1 MVTAP
6 IKSFFRVTRTLGFSR
21 RLMAYLLFV
30 SLVSVM
36 FEALGIAMLLPVLEI
51 LKAGGSVDVAT
62 LHGRHWDLIRSVSA
76 STGIPVTLGVLL
88 SVSFGFICIRQ
99 LCGYWSVTSYGI
111 ARRRLT
117 NEIRQRVFV
126 GYLRSETALQDKARI
141 GEMSGNMT
149 VELDRALAALFAI
162 VRAFGLALQILVY
175 VGGLFLLSM
184 PMTAICLGL
193 IALAVYFMR
202 GLMVSIK
209 RTGEEITRAN
219 LDLTTFMIE
228 RLRHA
233 RLIRLSGTERAEIK
247 AFSALSTKHAE
258 ETVNQQL
265 TTAKLTLIPEPIA
278 IGFAYVVLYV
288 GGELLGLSLDRL
300 GLFVIVLTRL
310 MPILR
315 NVLTNYSTI
324 MGKWASADRIYRQMT
339 KILEAREPKGGSL
352 SFDQLDREINY
363 DRVSFSYTNDDTP
376 ALRSITVSIP
386 AHRMTALVGPSG
398 AGKSTFIDLLP
409 RLRDPSVGEIRFD
422 GVPIDDFS
430 VASVRGS
437 IAFVPQQP
445 QIFNITASEH
455 IRYGKED
462 ATDEEVREAA
472 RLAGALHFIERLP
485 QGFDT
490 LLGDGG
496 KRLSGG
502 QRQRL
507 DIARA
512 LVRRAP
518 ILIMDEPTSALD
530 AEAESAFR
538 DALRMLR
545 TETNLTILVIA
556 HRLSTIADADRI
568 IVLDGGRLASAGSHE
583 ELMAAGGW
591 YAEAYNIQ
599 RGVADTTRSF
609 SKAAAS

>member
-1 MVTAP
+1 MIVARAR
-6 IKSFFRVTRTLGFSR
+6 SFFKITRTLGLSR

-30 SLVSVM
+30 SMVSVV

-51 LKAGGSVDVAT
+51 LSAGGTVNFAT
-62 LHGRHWDLIRSVSA
+62 LQGRHWDVIRAVSGY
-76 STGIPVTLGVLL
+76 TGIPVTLGSLL
-88 SVSFGFICIRQ
+88 SLSFLFICIRQ
-99 LCGYWSVTSYGI
+99 LCGYWSVTTFGV

-126 GYLRSETALQDKARI
+126 GFLRTETALQDKAKV

-149 VELDRALAALFAI
+149 VELDRALAALFGI
-162 VRAFGLALQILVY
+162 VRAVGLGLQMLVY

-184 PMTAICLGL
+184 PMTLVCLCL
-193 IALAVYFMR
+193 LAFAAYFMR

-209 RTGEEITRAN
+209 QIGAEITRTN

-228 RLRHA
+228 RLRHV
-233 RLIRLSGTERAEIK
+233 RLIRLSGTERGEAK
-247 AFSALSTKHAE
+247 AFATLSSKHAE

-278 IGFAYVVLYV
+278 VGFAYIVLYV
-288 GGELLGLSLDRL
+288 GGTVLALGLDRL

-310 MPILR
+310 MPIVR
-315 NVLTNYSTI
+315 GVLTNYSTI
-324 MGKWASADRIYRQMT
+324 MGKWASADRIYRQLT
-339 KILEAREPKGGSL
+339 KILEAREPKGGSRL
-352 SFDQLDREINY
+352 FDSLDVGIEY
-363 DRVSFSYTNDDTP
+363 DHVSFSYPTNDIP
-376 ALRSITVSIP
+376 ALRSLTVTMP

-409 RLRDPSVGEIRFD
+409 RLRDPSSGVIRLD
-422 GVPIDDFS
+422 GVPIDEFS
-430 VASVRGS
+430 VASVRES

-445 QIFNITASEH
+445 QIFNITAGEH

-462 ATDEEVREAA
+462 ATDQEVREAA
-472 RLAGALHFIERLP
+472 RLAGALSFIEQLP

-530 AEAESAFR
+530 AEAEVAFR
-538 DALRMLR
+538 DALRVLR
-545 TETNLTILVIA
+545 METTLTLLVIA

-568 IVLDGGRLASAGSHE
+568 IVLDDGRLAACGSHE
-583 ELMAAGGW
+583 ELIAAGGW
-591 YAEAYNIQ
+591 YAEAYNVQ
-599 RGVADTTRSF
+599 RGSADTARSF
-609 SKAAAS
+609 SRLVAS

>member
-1 MVTAP
+1 MGR
-6 IKSFFRVTRTLGFSR
+6 IRSFFRITRTLGFSR

-30 SLVSVM
+30 SLVSVV
-36 FEALGIAMLLPVLEI
+36 FEAFGIAMLLPVLEI
-51 LKAGGSVDVAT
+51 LNAGGTVNASS
-62 LHGRHWDLIRSVSA
+62 LQGRHWDVIRA
-76 STGIPVTLGVLL
+76 ISTYTGVPVTLGVLL
-88 SVSFGFICIRQ
+88 SLSFIFICVRQ
-99 LCGYWSVTSYGI
+99 LCSYWSATTYGI

-126 GYLRSETALQDKARI
+126 GFLRTETALQDKAKV
-141 GEMSGNMT
+141 GEMSGSMT
-149 VELDRALAALFAI
+149 VELDRALAALFGI
-162 VRAFGLALQILVY
+162 VRSVGLCLQMLVY
-175 VGGLFLLSM
+175 VAGLFLLSI
-184 PMTAICLGL
+184 PMTVLCLCL
-193 IALAVYFMR
+193 LSVVAYFMR

-209 RTGEEITRAN
+209 QIGAEITQSN
-219 LDLTTFMIE
+219 LDLTSFMIE
-228 RLRHA
+228 RLRHV
-233 RLIRLSGTERAEIK
+233 RLIRLSGTERGEAK
-247 AFSALSTKHAE
+247 AFTALSNKHAE
-258 ETVNQQL
+258 ETVSQQL

-278 IGFAYVVLYV
+278 VGFAYIVLYV
-288 GGELLGLSLDRL
+288 GGNILGLGLDRL

-310 MPILR
+310 MPIVR
-315 NVLTNYSTI
+315 GVLTNYSTI
-324 MGKWASADRIYRQMT
+324 VGKWASADRIYRQLAR
-339 KILEAREPKGGSL
+339 ILEAREPKGGKK
-352 SFDQLDREINY
+352 SFDWLGIGIEY
-363 DRVSFSYTNDDTP
+363 DNVSFSYQSDDTP
-376 ALRSITVSIP
+376 ALRSVTVTMP

-409 RLRDPSVGEIRFD
+409 RLRDPLSGKIRFD
-422 GVPIDDFS
+422 GVPMDEFS
-430 VASVRGS
+430 VASVRNS
-437 IAFVPQQP
+437 IAFVSQQP

-472 RLAGALHFIERLP
+472 RLAGALQFIEQLP

-538 DALRMLR
+538 DALRVLR
-545 TETNLTILVIA
+545 KETTLTILVIA
-556 HRLSTIADADRI
+556 HRLSTIADADLI
-568 IVLDGGRLASAGSHE
+568 VVLDDGQLAACGSHE

-591 YAEAYNIQ
+591 YADAYRLQ
-599 RGVADTTRSF
+599 RDGLDHIAPSPSLVATNG
-609 SKAAAS
+609 